1 MKLFIYDKLNQ
12 VNVNVDIKKII
23 AYYREYQSYYES
35 LDNFIKQHNINKDYK
50 KIILKYME
58 VLKWN

>member
-12 VNVNVDIKKII
+12 INVNVDIKKII
-23 AYYREYQSYYES
+23 AYYLEYKTYYKS

-50 KIILKYME
+50 KIILNYME
-58 VLKWN
+58 ALQ